1 MNILKIACTSLRYI
15 HLTYKIGLYT
25 HYKKIVSLE
34 IWAQS
39 NNSGVLALLVPLKS
53 KPLMAPYTLTY

>member
-1 MNILKIACTSLRYI
+1 M
-15 HLTYKIGLYT
+15 
-25 HYKKIVSLE
+25 VSLE

-53 KPLMAPYTLTY
+53 KLLMAPYTLTH